1 LIETNSLGTTQLE
14 IIRLL
19 LLLRPPNGT
28 AEIGTTTMG
37 MWPLQQ
43 MGMGPHLEIST
54 EPADWEKAKTSKITC
69 KQKSTLHSISLP
81 HHNRT
86 VDHIF
91 SKLLQFKKPRNGLSP
106 LSNQK
111 IHTHCQLLFCH
122 QTC

>member
-28 AEIGTTTMG
+28 AVIGITTMG

-54 EPADWEKAKTSKITC
+54 EPADLKKKPGPAKLQTKE
-69 KQKSTLHSISLP
+69 HSP
-81 HHNRT
+81 FPFHNRT